1 MEAIGQKAVLSSTDE
16 VIISD
21 ELGVDSGEMGE
32 ERMFDVTLDEILAEH
47 PLDESLL
54 EGLLE
59 EDSLTASLASSILT
73 QNQANPEFVEDIF
86 GTAELSTIPAE
97 VLDDNLWTE
106 ETHTARLKVLNKSE
120 PFPQELIGILDPR
133 VVSDENTFQN
143 LPSQGVAET
152 GLQSILQES
161 DLENQESLLQTVFH
175 QAKPP
180 EEGAEFSEDD
190 LQSVMQK
197 NKNLLVQS
205 KEDTEYSVLQKILH
219 QVKLPEEGTEFSED
233 DLQTVLQT
241 NTGQQIPIKENNSVV
256 QGPEPVQENLEGLL
270 QKELQ
275 TVFHQGLQGNEKD
288 ATKPVAE
295 NLVKI
300 MPAEIPPAAEKISPE
315 QSLQAE
321 NLVKIMP
328 AEIPPTAEKI
338 SPEQSLQVLANIKT
352 EKSLQV
358 VANTKT
364 EKSLLAADNFKEAE
378 EFEGGVKSKTTAGLQ
393 MTDVENLSD
402 SAEKVPILTTEKL
415 KAVESLKVVDNIKT
429 SETLQTKTAEVLEVG
444 VKSKMTAGLQMTDVE
459 NLSDS
464 AEKVSLLPTE
474 KLKAV
479 ESLKVVDNIKT
490 SETLQTK
497 TAEVLEGGVKSKMT
511 AGLQMTDVENLSDS
525 AEKVSLLPTE
535 KLKAAESLKV
545 ADSIKTSETLSNE
558 KLKATES
565 LKVVDSIK
573 TSETLQSKTA
583 EVFEGG
589 VKEKTTAGLQTAEK
603 LKVTEEFEGG
613 VKEKATAGLQMNSA
627 EKSKDISENAFKQP
641 LNQFRSLTS
650 KETQLSSNVK
660 SPVDSVSAPG
670 INAVSELSGT
680 SILKGT
686 EVANPSNGNL
696 RSAELPFNMEQVVSR
711 VRILSG
717 NGVEEMT
724 LRLHPEE
731 LGQITLKIRQ
741 AGGNLTIDMRVDNM
755 LAKQIVESG
764 FDSLRS
770 RFLDQEFSYKDLALN
785 VDINERDSKYG
796 GDRKYAE
803 FDEEMFSPERGNKEE
818 ISALEETPI
827 VRHRTDSGLNLYV

>member
-73 QNQANPEFVEDIF
+73 QNQANPESVEDIF

-97 VLDDNLWTE
+97 ILDDNLWTE
-106 ETHTARLKVLNKSE
+106 ETHSARLNVLNKSE
-120 PFPQELIGILDPR
+120 SFPQELIEVLDPR
-133 VVSDENTFQN
+133 VVSDESTFQN

-161 DLENQESLLQTVFH
+161 DLENPESLLQTVFH

-180 EEGAEFSEDD
+180 EEGTEFSEDD

-197 NKNLLVQS
+197 NKNLPVQS

-275 TVFHQGLQGNEKD
+275 AVFHQELQGNEKD
-288 ATKPVAE
+288 ATKQVAE

-300 MPAEIPPAAEKISPE
+300 LPAEIPPAAERISPE
-315 QSLQAE
+315 QNLQAE

-328 AEIPPTAEKI
+328 AEILPAAEKI
-338 SPEQSLQVLANIKT
+338 SPEQ
-352 EKSLQV
+352 SLQV

-364 EKSLLAADNFKEAE
+364 EKSILAAGNFKEAE

-429 SETLQTKTAEVLEVG
+429 SETLQTKTAEVLE
-444 VKSKMTAGLQMTDVE
+444 
-459 NLSDS
+459 
-464 AEKVSLLPTE
+464 
-474 KLKAV
+474 
-479 ESLKVVDNIKT
+479 
-490 SETLQTK
+490 
-497 TAEVLEGGVKSKMT
+497 GGVKSKMT

-535 KLKAAESLKV
+535 KLKATESLKV
-545 ADSIKTSETLSNE
+545 ADNIKTSETIQ
-558 KLKATES
+558 T
-565 LKVVDSIK
+565 
-573 TSETLQSKTA
+573 KTA
-583 EVFEGG
+583 EV
-589 VKEKTTAGLQTAEK
+589 L
-603 LKVTEEFEGG
+603 EGG

-641 LNQFRSLTS
+641 LNRFRSLTS
-650 KETQLSSNVK
+650 KDTQLSSNVK
-660 SPVDSVSAPG
+660 SHVDSVSAPG

-686 EVANPSNGNL
+686 EVANSPNGNL

-770 RFLDQEFSYKDLALN
+770 KFLDQEFSYKDLALN

>member
-73 QNQANPEFVEDIF
+73 QNQANPESVEDIF

-120 PFPQELIGILDPR
+120 PFPQELIEVLDPR

-161 DLENQESLLQTVFH
+161 DLENPESLLQTVFH

-180 EEGAEFSEDD
+180 EEGTEFSEDD

-197 NKNLLVQS
+197 NKNLPVQS

-275 TVFHQGLQGNEKD
+275 ADFHQGLQGNEKD
-288 ATKPVAE
+288 ATKQVAE

-300 MPAEIPPAAEKISPE
+300 LPAEIPPAAERISPE
-315 QSLQAE
+315 QNLQAE

-328 AEIPPTAEKI
+328 AEILPAAEKI
-338 SPEQSLQVLANIKT
+338 SPEQSLQVVANTKT

-378 EFEGGVKSKTTAGLQ
+378 EFEGGVKSKT
-393 MTDVENLSD
+393 
-402 SAEKVPILTTEKL
+402 K
-415 KAVESLKVVDNIKT
+415 
-429 SETLQTKTAEVLEVG
+429 
-444 VKSKMTAGLQMTDVE
+444 AGLQMTDVE

-479 ESLKVVDNIKT
+479 ESLKVVDN
-490 SETLQTK
+490 
-497 TAEVLEGGVKSKMT
+497 
-511 AGLQMTDVENLSDS
+511 
-525 AEKVSLLPTE
+525 
-535 KLKAAESLKV
+535 
-545 ADSIKTSETLSNE
+545 
-558 KLKATES
+558 
-565 LKVVDSIK
+565 IK

-650 KETQLSSNVK
+650 KDTQLSSNVK

-686 EVANPSNGNL
+686 EVANSPNGNL
-696 RSAELPFNMEQVVSR
+696 RSADLPFNMEQVVSR

-770 RFLDQEFSYKDLALN
+770 KFLDQEFSYKDLALN

>member
-1 MEAIGQKAVLSSTDE
+1 MMEAIGQKAVLSSTDE

-73 QNQANPEFVEDIF
+73 QNQANPESVEDIF

-97 VLDDNLWTE
+97 ILDDNLWTE
-106 ETHTARLKVLNKSE
+106 ETHSARLNVLNKSE
-120 PFPQELIGILDPR
+120 SFPQELIEVLDPR

-161 DLENQESLLQTVFH
+161 DLENPESLLQTVFH

-180 EEGAEFSEDD
+180 EEGAEFSEND

-197 NKNLLVQS
+197 NRNLPVQS
-205 KEDTEYSVLQKILH
+205 EEDTEYSVLQKILH
-219 QVKLPEEGTEFSED
+219 QVKPPEEGAEFSED

-315 QSLQAE
+315 QSLQ
-321 NLVKIMP
+321 
-328 AEIPPTAEKI
+328 
-338 SPEQSLQVLANIKT
+338 
-352 EKSLQV
+352 V

-402 SAEKVPILTTEKL
+402 SAEKVSI
-415 KAVESLKVVDNIKT
+415 
-429 SETLQTKTAEVLEVG
+429 
-444 VKSKMTAGLQMTDVE
+444 
-459 NLSDS
+459 
-464 AEKVSLLPTE
+464 
-474 KLKAV
+474 
-479 ESLKVVDNIKT
+479 
-490 SETLQTK
+490 
-497 TAEVLEGGVKSKMT
+497 
-511 AGLQMTDVENLSDS
+511 
-525 AEKVSLLPTE
+525 LPTE

-545 ADSIKTSETLSNE
+545 ADSIKTSETL
-558 KLKATES
+558 
-565 LKVVDSIK
+565 
-573 TSETLQSKTA
+573 QSKTA
-583 EVFEGG
+583 EVLEGG

-603 LKVTEEFEGG
+603 FKVTEEFEGG

-650 KETQLSSNVK
+650 KDTQLSSNVK

-686 EVANPSNGNL
+686 EVANSPNGNL
-696 RSAELPFNMEQVVSR
+696 RSADLPFNMEQVVSR

-755 LAKQIVESG
+755 LAKQIVETG

>member
-86 GTAELSTIPAE
+86 GTTELSTIPAE

-106 ETHTARLKVLNKSE
+106 ETYTARSKVLNKSE
-120 PFPQELIGILDPR
+120 PFTQELIEVLDPR

-161 DLENQESLLQTVFH
+161 DLENPESLLQTVFH
-175 QAKPP
+175 QAKPT

-197 NKNLLVQS
+197 NKNLPVQS

-275 TVFHQGLQGNEKD
+275 TVFHQGLQGNGKD

-315 QSLQAE
+315 Q
-321 NLVKIMP
+321 
-328 AEIPPTAEKI
+328 
-338 SPEQSLQVLANIKT
+338 
-352 EKSLQV
+352 SLQV

-402 SAEKVPILTTEKL
+402 SAEKVSI
-415 KAVESLKVVDNIKT
+415 
-429 SETLQTKTAEVLEVG
+429 
-444 VKSKMTAGLQMTDVE
+444 
-459 NLSDS
+459 
-464 AEKVSLLPTE
+464 LPTE

-545 ADSIKTSETLSNE
+545 ADSIKTSETL
-558 KLKATES
+558 
-565 LKVVDSIK
+565 
-573 TSETLQSKTA
+573 QSKTA
-583 EVFEGG
+583 EVLEGG

-603 LKVTEEFEGG
+603 FKVTEEFEGG

-686 EVANPSNGNL
+686 EVANSPNENL
-696 RSAELPFNMEQVVSR
+696 RSVDLPFNMDQVVSR

-770 RFLDQEFSYKDLALN
+770 KFLDQEFSYKDLALN

>member
-59 EDSLTASLASSILT
+59 EDSLTAPLASSILT

-86 GTAELSTIPAE
+86 GTTELSTIPAE

-120 PFPQELIGILDPR
+120 PFPQELIEVLDPR

-161 DLENQESLLQTVFH
+161 DLENPESLLQTVFH

-190 LQSVMQK
+190 LESVMQK
-197 NKNLLVQS
+197 NRNLPVHS
-205 KEDTEYSVLQKILH
+205 EEDTEYSVLQKILH
-219 QVKLPEEGTEFSED
+219 QVKPPEEGAEFSED

-241 NTGQQIPIKENNSVV
+241 NTGQQIPIKGNNSVV
-256 QGPEPVQENLEGLL
+256 QVTEPVQENLEGLL

-275 TVFHQGLQGNEKD
+275 TVFHQELQGNEKD

-300 MPAEIPPAAEKISPE
+300 MPAEIPPAAEKISLE
-315 QSLQAE
+315 Q
-321 NLVKIMP
+321 
-328 AEIPPTAEKI
+328 
-338 SPEQSLQVLANIKT
+338 
-352 EKSLQV
+352 SLQV

-364 EKSLLAADNFKEAE
+364 EKILLAADNFKEAE
-378 EFEGGVKSKTTAGLQ
+378 EFEGGVKSKTTAG
-393 MTDVENLSD
+393 
-402 SAEKVPILTTEKL
+402 I
-415 KAVESLKVVDNIKT
+415 
-429 SETLQTKTAEVLEVG
+429 
-444 VKSKMTAGLQMTDVE
+444 QMTDVE

-479 ESLKVVDNIKT
+479 ESLKVVENIKT

-497 TAEVLEGGVKSKMT
+497 TAEVLEGGMKSKKT

-525 AEKVSLLPTE
+525 AEKVSILPPE
-535 KLKAAESLKV
+535 KLKAV
-545 ADSIKTSETLSNE
+545 
-558 KLKATES
+558 ES
-565 LKVVDSIK
+565 LKVVDNIK
-573 TSETLQSKTA
+573 KSETLQTKTA
-583 EVFEGG
+583 EV
-589 VKEKTTAGLQTAEK
+589 L
-603 LKVTEEFEGG
+603 EGG

-627 EKSKDISENAFKQP
+627 EKSKDIFENAFKQP

-686 EVANPSNGNL
+686 EGANSPNGNL
-696 RSAELPFNMEQVVSR
+696 RSADLPFNMEQVVSR

-755 LAKQIVESG
+755 LAKQIVETG

-770 RFLDQEFSYKDLALN
+770 RFLDQEFSYQDLALN

-818 ISALEETPI
+818 LSALEETPI

>member
-73 QNQANPEFVEDIF
+73 QNQDNPESVEDIF

-106 ETHTARLKVLNKSE
+106 ETYTARSKVLNKSE
-120 PFPQELIGILDPR
+120 PFTQELIEVLDPR

-161 DLENQESLLQTVFH
+161 DLENPESLLQTVFH

-197 NKNLLVQS
+197 NRNLPVQS
-205 KEDTEYSVLQKILH
+205 EEDTEYSVLQKILH
-219 QVKLPEEGTEFSED
+219 QVKPPEEGAEFSED

-288 ATKPVAE
+288 ATKQVAE

-315 QSLQAE
+315 Q
-321 NLVKIMP
+321 
-328 AEIPPTAEKI
+328 
-338 SPEQSLQVLANIKT
+338 
-352 EKSLQV
+352 SLQV

-402 SAEKVPILTTEKL
+402 SAEKVSI
-415 KAVESLKVVDNIKT
+415 
-429 SETLQTKTAEVLEVG
+429 
-444 VKSKMTAGLQMTDVE
+444 
-459 NLSDS
+459 
-464 AEKVSLLPTE
+464 LPTE

-545 ADSIKTSETLSNE
+545 ADSIKTSETL
-558 KLKATES
+558 
-565 LKVVDSIK
+565 
-573 TSETLQSKTA
+573 QSKTA

-603 LKVTEEFEGG
+603 FKVTEEFEGG

-696 RSAELPFNMEQVVSR
+696 RSADLPFNMEQVVSR

-770 RFLDQEFSYKDLALN
+770 KFLDQEFSYKDLALN

>member
-1 MEAIGQKAVLSSTDE
+1 VMMEAIGQKAVLSSTDE

-73 QNQANPEFVEDIF
+73 QNQANPESVEDIF

-97 VLDDNLWTE
+97 ILDDNLWTE
-106 ETHTARLKVLNKSE
+106 ETHSARLNVLNKSE
-120 PFPQELIGILDPR
+120 SFPQELIEVLDPR
-133 VVSDENTFQN
+133 VVSDESTFQN

-161 DLENQESLLQTVFH
+161 DLENPESLLQTVFH

-180 EEGAEFSEDD
+180 EEGTEFSEDD

-197 NKNLLVQS
+197 NKNLPVQS

-275 TVFHQGLQGNEKD
+275 AVFHQELQGNEKD
-288 ATKPVAE
+288 ATKQVAE

-300 MPAEIPPAAEKISPE
+300 LPAEIPPAAERISPE
-315 QSLQAE
+315 QNLQAE

-328 AEIPPTAEKI
+328 AEILPAAEKI
-338 SPEQSLQVLANIKT
+338 SPEQ
-352 EKSLQV
+352 SLQV

-364 EKSLLAADNFKEAE
+364 EKSILAAGNFKEAE

-429 SETLQTKTAEVLEVG
+429 SETLQTKTAEVLE
-444 VKSKMTAGLQMTDVE
+444 
-459 NLSDS
+459 
-464 AEKVSLLPTE
+464 
-474 KLKAV
+474 
-479 ESLKVVDNIKT
+479 
-490 SETLQTK
+490 
-497 TAEVLEGGVKSKMT
+497 GGVKSKMT

-535 KLKAAESLKV
+535 KLKAAESLKVADSIKTSETLPNEKLKATESLKVADSIKTSETLPNEKLKATESLKV

-650 KETQLSSNVK
+650 KDTHLSSNVK
-660 SPVDSVSAPG
+660 SPVDSVPAPG

-770 RFLDQEFSYKDLALN
+770 KFLDQEFSYKDLALN
-785 VDINERDSKYG
+785 VDINQRDSKYG

>member
-59 EDSLTASLASSILT
+59 EDSLTAPLASSILT

-106 ETHTARLKVLNKSE
+106 ETHIARLKVLNKSE
-120 PFPQELIGILDPR
+120 PFPQELIEVLDPR

-161 DLENQESLLQTVFH
+161 DLENPESLLQTVFH

-197 NKNLLVQS
+197 NRNLPVQS
-205 KEDTEYSVLQKILH
+205 EEDTEYSVLQKILH
-219 QVKLPEEGTEFSED
+219 QVKPPEEGAEFSED

-256 QGPEPVQENLEGLL
+256 QVTEPVQENLEGLL

-300 MPAEIPPAAEKISPE
+300 MPAEILPAAEKISPE
-315 QSLQAE
+315 QSLQ
-321 NLVKIMP
+321 
-328 AEIPPTAEKI
+328 
-338 SPEQSLQVLANIKT
+338 VL
-352 EKSLQV
+352 
-358 VANTKT
+358 ANTKT

-402 SAEKVPILTTEKL
+402 SAEKV
-415 KAVESLKVVDNIKT
+415 
-429 SETLQTKTAEVLEVG
+429 
-444 VKSKMTAGLQMTDVE
+444 
-459 NLSDS
+459 
-464 AEKVSLLPTE
+464 SLLPT
-474 KLKAV
+474 
-479 ESLKVVDNIKT
+479 
-490 SETLQTK
+490 
-497 TAEVLEGGVKSKMT
+497 
-511 AGLQMTDVENLSDS
+511 
-525 AEKVSLLPTE
+525 
-535 KLKAAESLKV
+535 
-545 ADSIKTSETLSNE
+545 E

-565 LKVVDSIK
+565 LKVVDNIK

-650 KETQLSSNVK
+650 KDTQLSSNVK

-696 RSAELPFNMEQVVSR
+696 RSADLPFNMEQVVSR

-770 RFLDQEFSYKDLALN
+770 KFLDQEFSYKDLALN
-785 VDINERDSKYG
+785 VDINQRDSKYG

>member
-21 ELGVDSGEMGE
+21 ELGVNSGEMGE

-59 EDSLTASLASSILT
+59 ENSLTASLASSILT
-73 QNQANPEFVEDIF
+73 QNKANPEFVEDIY
-86 GTAELSTIPAE
+86 GTAELSTIP
-97 VLDDNLWTE
+97 TE
-106 ETHTARLKVLNKSE
+106 ETHTIRSKVLNKSE
-120 PFPQELIGILDPR
+120 PFPQELIEVLDPR
-133 VVSDENTFQN
+133 VVSDENTFHN

-161 DLENQESLLQTVFH
+161 DLENPESLLQTVFH
-175 QAKPP
+175 HAKPP
-180 EEGAEFSEDD
+180 EEGAEFLEND

-197 NKNLLVQS
+197 NINLPVQS
-205 KEDTEYSVLQKILH
+205 EEDPEYTVLQKILH
-219 QVKLPEEGTEFSED
+219 QVKPPEEGAEYSED

-241 NTGQQIPIKENNSVV
+241 NTRQQIPIKENNSVV
-256 QGPEPVQENLEGLL
+256 LGPEPIKENLEGLL

-288 ATKPVAE
+288 STKPVAE
-295 NLVKI
+295 KLVKI
-300 MPAEIPPAAEKISPE
+300 MPVEIASAEEKIS
-315 QSLQAE
+315 L
-321 NLVKIMP
+321 
-328 AEIPPTAEKI
+328 
-338 SPEQSLQVLANIKT
+338 
-352 EKSLQV
+352 EKSPQV
-358 VANTKT
+358 VAN
-364 EKSLLAADNFKEAE
+364 NFKEVE
-378 EFEGGVKSKTTAGLQ
+378 EFEDGVKSKTTAGLQ
-393 MTDVENLSD
+393 MTDVDNL
-402 SAEKVPILTTEKL
+402 
-415 KAVESLKVVDNIKT
+415 N
-429 SETLQTKTAEVLEVG
+429 
-444 VKSKMTAGLQMTDVE
+444 
-459 NLSDS
+459 N
-464 AEKVSLLPTE
+464 
-474 KLKAV
+474 
-479 ESLKVVDNIKT
+479 
-490 SETLQTK
+490 
-497 TAEVLEGGVKSKMT
+497 
-511 AGLQMTDVENLSDS
+511 S

-545 ADSIKTSETLSNE
+545 VDNIKTSETLQSKTAELLEGGVKAIKTAGLQMTDVDNLSDSTEKVSLLPTE
-558 KLKATES
+558 KLKAAES

-583 EVFEGG
+583 DSLKVVDSIKTSETLQSKTAELLEGG
-589 VKEKTTAGLQTAEK
+589 VKEKTTAGLQNAEK
-603 LKVTEEFEGG
+603 FKVTEEFESG
-613 VKEKATAGLQMNSA
+613 VKEKTTAAGLQMNSA

-641 LNQFRSLTS
+641 LNQFRSLNS
-650 KETQLSSNVK
+650 KDTQFTSNVK
-660 SPVDSVSAPG
+660 SPVDSISAPG

-686 EVANPSNGNL
+686 EVANPPNSNL
-696 RSAELPFNMEQVVSR
+696 RSADLPFNMEQVVSR

-770 RFLDQEFSYKDLALN
+770 KFLDQEFSYQDLALN

-796 GDRKYAE
+796 GNRKDSE

-818 ISALEETPI
+818 LSALEETPI

>member
-21 ELGVDSGEMGE
+21 ELAVDSGEMGE
-32 ERMFDVTLDEILAEH
+32 ERMFDVTLDEVLAEH

-73 QNQANPEFVEDIF
+73 QNQANPESVEDFF
-86 GTAELSTIPAE
+86 GTAELSTITAE

-106 ETHTARLKVLNKSE
+106 ETHIARLKVLNKSE
-120 PFPQELIGILDPR
+120 PFPQELIGVLDPR

-152 GLQSILQES
+152 GLQYLPSQGVAETGLQSILQES
-161 DLENQESLLQTVFH
+161 DLDNPESLLQTVFH

-180 EEGAEFSEDD
+180 EEGAEFLEDD

-197 NKNLLVQS
+197 NKFLPVQS

-219 QVKLPEEGTEFSED
+219 QVKPPEEGAEFLED

-256 QGPEPVQENLEGLL
+256 QGPEPVQDNLEGLL

-288 ATKPVAE
+288 ATKQVAENLVKILPAEIPPAAERISPEQNLQAE

-300 MPAEIPPAAEKISPE
+300 MPAEILPAAEKISPE

-328 AEIPPTAEKI
+328 AEIPPTTEKI
-338 SPEQSLQVLANIKT
+338 SPEQSLQVL
-352 EKSLQV
+352 
-358 VANTKT
+358 ANTKT

-378 EFEGGVKSKTTAGLQ
+378 EFRGGVKSKTTAGLQ
-393 MTDVENLSD
+393 MTDVENLSG

-429 SETLQTKTAEVLEVG
+429 SETLQSKTAEVLEDG
-444 VKSKMTAGLQMTDVE
+444 VKSKSTAGLQMTDV
-459 NLSDS
+459 
-464 AEKVSLLPTE
+464 K
-474 KLKAV
+474 
-479 ESLKVVDNIKT
+479 
-490 SETLQTK
+490 
-497 TAEVLEGGVKSKMT
+497 
-511 AGLQMTDVENLSDS
+511 NLSDS

-545 ADSIKTSETLSNE
+545 A
-558 KLKATES
+558 
-565 LKVVDSIK
+565 DSIK

-603 LKVTEEFEGG
+603 LKVTEEFEGS

-650 KETQLSSNVK
+650 KDTHLSSNVK

-770 RFLDQEFSYKDLALN
+770 KFLDQEFSYKDLALN

-818 ISALEETPI
+818 IPALEETPI

>member
-106 ETHTARLKVLNKSE
+106 ETYTARSKVLNKSE
-120 PFPQELIGILDPR
+120 PFTQELIEVLDPR

-161 DLENQESLLQTVFH
+161 DLENPESLLQTVFH

-180 EEGAEFSEDD
+180 EEGTEFSEDD

-197 NKNLLVQS
+197 NKNLPVQS

-275 TVFHQGLQGNEKD
+275 AVFHQGLQGNEKD
-288 ATKPVAE
+288 ATKQVAE

-300 MPAEIPPAAEKISPE
+300 MTAEILPAAEKISPE
-315 QSLQAE
+315 QSLQ
-321 NLVKIMP
+321 
-328 AEIPPTAEKI
+328 
-338 SPEQSLQVLANIKT
+338 
-352 EKSLQV
+352 V

-364 EKSLLAADNFKEAE
+364 EKSILAAGNFKEAE
-378 EFEGGVKSKTTAGLQ
+378 EFEGGVKSKT
-393 MTDVENLSD
+393 
-402 SAEKVPILTTEKL
+402 
-415 KAVESLKVVDNIKT
+415 
-429 SETLQTKTAEVLEVG
+429 
-444 VKSKMTAGLQMTDVE
+444 
-459 NLSDS
+459 
-464 AEKVSLLPTE
+464 
-474 KLKAV
+474 
-479 ESLKVVDNIKT
+479 
-490 SETLQTK
+490 
-497 TAEVLEGGVKSKMT
+497 T

-545 ADSIKTSETLSNE
+545 ADSIKTSETL
-558 KLKATES
+558 
-565 LKVVDSIK
+565 
-573 TSETLQSKTA
+573 QSKTA

-603 LKVTEEFEGG
+603 FKVTEEFEGG

-650 KETQLSSNVK
+650 KDTHLSSNVK

-686 EVANPSNGNL
+686 EVANPSNVNM
-696 RSAELPFNMEQVVSR
+696 RSADLPFNMEQVVSR

-770 RFLDQEFSYKDLALN
+770 KFLDQEFSYKDLALN

-803 FDEEMFSPERGNKEE
+803 FDEEMFSPERGNKED

>member
-1 MEAIGQKAVLSSTDE
+1 MMEAIGQKAVLTSTDE

-21 ELGVDSGEMGE
+21 ELGANSGEMGE
-32 ERMFDVTLDEILAEH
+32 EKMFDVTLDEILAEHPLDEILAEH

-59 EDSLTASLASSILT
+59 ENSLTAPLASSILT
-73 QNQANPEFVEDIF
+73 QNKANPEFVEDSY

-106 ETHTARLKVLNKSE
+106 ETHTIRSKVLNKSE
-120 PFPQELIGILDPR
+120 PFPQELIEVLDPR
-133 VVSDENTFQN
+133 VVSDENTFHN

-152 GLQSILQES
+152 GLQSIMQES
-161 DLENQESLLQTVFH
+161 DLENPESLLQKVFH
-175 QAKPP
+175 HAKPP
-180 EEGAEFSEDD
+180 EEGAEFLEND

-197 NKNLLVQS
+197 NINPSVQS
-205 KEDTEYSVLQKILH
+205 EEDPEYTVLQKILH
-219 QVKLPEEGTEFSED
+219 QVKPPEEGAEYSED

-241 NTGQQIPIKENNSVV
+241 NTRQQIPIKENTSVV
-256 QGPEPVQENLEGLL
+256 LGPEPIKENLEGLL

-275 TVFHQGLQGNEKD
+275 TVFHQGLHGNEKD
-288 ATKPVAE
+288 STKPVVE
-295 NLVKI
+295 KLVKI
-300 MPAEIPPAAEKISPE
+300 MPSEIPPAEEKIS
-315 QSLQAE
+315 L
-321 NLVKIMP
+321 
-328 AEIPPTAEKI
+328 
-338 SPEQSLQVLANIKT
+338 

-358 VANTKT
+358 VAN
-364 EKSLLAADNFKEAE
+364 NFKEVE
-378 EFEGGVKSKTTAGLQ
+378 EFEGGVKSKTRAGLQ
-393 MTDVENLSD
+393 MTDVENLNNG
-402 SAEKVPILTTEKL
+402 T
-415 KAVESLKVVDNIKT
+415 
-429 SETLQTKTAEVLEVG
+429 
-444 VKSKMTAGLQMTDVE
+444 
-459 NLSDS
+459 
-464 AEKVSLLPTE
+464 
-474 KLKAV
+474 
-479 ESLKVVDNIKT
+479 
-490 SETLQTK
+490 
-497 TAEVLEGGVKSKMT
+497 
-511 AGLQMTDVENLSDS
+511 
-525 AEKVSLLPTE
+525 EKVSLLPTE
-535 KLKAAESLKV
+535 KLKAA
-545 ADSIKTSETLSNE
+545 
-558 KLKATES
+558 ES

-583 EVFEGG
+583 DSLKVVDSIKTSETLQSKTADSLKVVDSIKTSETLQSKTSELLEGG
-589 VKEKTTAGLQTAEK
+589 VKEKTSAGLQNAEK
-603 LKVTEEFEGG
+603 FKVTEEFESG
-613 VKEKATAGLQMNSA
+613 VKEKTTAAGLQMNSA
-627 EKSKDISENAFKQP
+627 DKSKDISENAFKQP
-641 LNQFRSLTS
+641 LNQFRSLNS
-650 KETQLSSNVK
+650 KDTQLSSNVK
-660 SPVDSVSAPG
+660 SPVDSISAPG

-686 EVANPSNGNL
+686 EAANPPNSNL
-696 RSAELPFNMEQVVSR
+696 RNAEFPFNMEQVVSR

-770 RFLDQEFSYKDLALN
+770 KFLDQEFSYQDLALN

-796 GDRKYAE
+796 GNRKDAE

>member
-1 MEAIGQKAVLSSTDE
+1 VMMEAIGQKAVLSSTDE

-120 PFPQELIGILDPR
+120 PFPRELIEVLDPR

-161 DLENQESLLQTVFH
+161 DLENPESLLQTVFH

-180 EEGAEFSEDD
+180 EEGAEFLEDN

-197 NKNLLVQS
+197 NKNLPVQS

-219 QVKLPEEGTEFSED
+219 QVKPPEEGAEFLED

-275 TVFHQGLQGNEKD
+275 TVFHQGLQGNGKD

-295 NLVKI
+295 NMVKI
-300 MPAEIPPAAEKISPE
+300 MPAEIPPAAEKISQE

-321 NLVKIMP
+321 NMVKITP
-328 AEIPPTAEKI
+328 AEIPPVVEKI
-338 SPEQSLQVLANIKT
+338 SPEQSLQV
-352 EKSLQV
+352 

-364 EKSLLAADNFKEAE
+364 ENSLLAADNFKEAE

-393 MTDVENLSD
+393 MTDVENLSN
-402 SAEKVPILTTEKL
+402 SAEKVSLLTTEKL
-415 KAVESLKVVDNIKT
+415 KAVESLKVVENIIK

-474 KLKAV
+474 KLKAA
-479 ESLKVVDNIKT
+479 ESLKVADSIKT
-490 SETLQTK
+490 SETLP
-497 TAEVLEGGVKSKMT
+497 
-511 AGLQMTDVENLSDS
+511 N
-525 AEKVSLLPTE
+525 E
-535 KLKAAESLKV
+535 KLKATESLKVADSIKTSETLPNEKLKATESLKV

-589 VKEKTTAGLQTAEK
+589 VKEKTTAGLQTAQK

-650 KETQLSSNVK
+650 KETQLSSIVK

-686 EVANPSNGNL
+686 DVPNSPNGNL

-770 RFLDQEFSYKDLALN
+770 KFFDQEFSYKDLALN

>member
-1 MEAIGQKAVLSSTDE
+1 MMEAIGQKAVLTSTDE

-21 ELGVDSGEMGE
+21 ELGVNSREMGE
-32 ERMFDVTLDEILAEH
+32 EKMFDVTLDEIIAEH

-59 EDSLTASLASSILT
+59 ENSLTAPLASSILT
-73 QNQANPEFVEDIF
+73 QNKANPEFVEDSY

-106 ETHTARLKVLNKSE
+106 ETHTIRSKVLNKSE
-120 PFPQELIGILDPR
+120 PFPQELIEVLDPR
-133 VVSDENTFQN
+133 VVSDENTFHN

-152 GLQSILQES
+152 GLQSIMQES
-161 DLENQESLLQTVFH
+161 DLDNPESLLQKVFH
-175 QAKPP
+175 HAKPP
-180 EEGAEFSEDD
+180 EEGGEFLEND

-197 NKNLLVQS
+197 NINPSVQS
-205 KEDTEYSVLQKILH
+205 EEDPEYTVLQKILH
-219 QVKLPEEGTEFSED
+219 QVKPPEEGAEYSED

-241 NTGQQIPIKENNSVV
+241 NTRQQIPIKENTSVV
-256 QGPEPVQENLEGLL
+256 LGPEPIKENLEGLL

-275 TVFHQGLQGNEKD
+275 TVFHQGLHGNEKD
-288 ATKPVAE
+288 STKPVVE
-295 NLVKI
+295 KLVKI
-300 MPAEIPPAAEKISPE
+300 MPSEIPPAEEKISP
-315 QSLQAE
+315 
-321 NLVKIMP
+321 
-328 AEIPPTAEKI
+328 
-338 SPEQSLQVLANIKT
+338 

-358 VANTKT
+358 VAN
-364 EKSLLAADNFKEAE
+364 NFKEVE
-378 EFEGGVKSKTTAGLQ
+378 EFEGGVKSKTRAGLQ
-393 MTDVENLSD
+393 MTDVDNLNNG
-402 SAEKVPILTTEKL
+402 T
-415 KAVESLKVVDNIKT
+415 
-429 SETLQTKTAEVLEVG
+429 
-444 VKSKMTAGLQMTDVE
+444 
-459 NLSDS
+459 
-464 AEKVSLLPTE
+464 EKVSLLPTE

-490 SETLQTK
+490 NENLQSNTS
-497 TAEVLEGGVKSKMT
+497 EVLEGGVKAIKT
-511 AGLQMTDVENLSDS
+511 AGLQMTDVDNLSDS
-525 AEKVSLLPTE
+525 TEKVSLLPTE
-535 KLKAAESLKV
+535 KLKAA
-545 ADSIKTSETLSNE
+545 
-558 KLKATES
+558 ES

-583 EVFEGG
+583 ELLEGG
-589 VKEKTTAGLQTAEK
+589 VKEKTTAGLQNAEK
-603 LKVTEEFEGG
+603 FKVTEEFESG
-613 VKEKATAGLQMNSA
+613 VKEKTTATGLQMNSA
-627 EKSKDISENAFKQP
+627 EKTKEISENAFKQP
-641 LNQFRSLTS
+641 LNQFRSLNS
-650 KETQLSSNVK
+650 KDTQFSSNVK
-660 SPVDSVSAPG
+660 SPVDSISATG

-686 EVANPSNGNL
+686 EVANPPNSNL
-696 RSAELPFNMEQVVSR
+696 RSADLPFNMEQVVSR

-770 RFLDQEFSYKDLALN
+770 KFLDQEFSYQDLALN

-803 FDEEMFSPERGNKEE
+803 FDEEMFSPERGDKEE

>member
-21 ELGVDSGEMGE
+21 ELGVNSGEMGE

-59 EDSLTASLASSILT
+59 ENSLTASLASSILT
-73 QNQANPEFVEDIF
+73 QNKANPEFVEDIY
-86 GTAELSTIPAE
+86 GTAELSTIP
-97 VLDDNLWTE
+97 TE
-106 ETHTARLKVLNKSE
+106 ETHTIRSKVLNKSE
-120 PFPQELIGILDPR
+120 PFPQELIEVLDPR
-133 VVSDENTFQN
+133 VVSDENTFHN

-161 DLENQESLLQTVFH
+161 DLENPESLLQTVFH
-175 QAKPP
+175 HAKPP
-180 EEGAEFSEDD
+180 EEGAEFLEND

-197 NKNLLVQS
+197 NINLPVQS
-205 KEDTEYSVLQKILH
+205 EEDPEYTVLQKILH
-219 QVKLPEEGTEFSED
+219 QVKPPEEGAEYSED

-241 NTGQQIPIKENNSVV
+241 NTRQQIPIKENNSVV
-256 QGPEPVQENLEGLL
+256 LGPEPIKENLEGLL

-275 TVFHQGLQGNEKD
+275 TVFHQELQGNEKD
-288 ATKPVAE
+288 STKPVAE

-300 MPAEIPPAAEKISPE
+300 MPVEIPSAEEKISPE
-315 QSLQAE
+315 
-321 NLVKIMP
+321 K
-328 AEIPPTAEKI
+328 
-338 SPEQSLQVLANIKT
+338 SP
-352 EKSLQV
+352 QV
-358 VANTKT
+358 VAN
-364 EKSLLAADNFKEAE
+364 NFKEVE
-378 EFEGGVKSKTTAGLQ
+378 EFEDGVKSKTTAGLQ
-393 MTDVENLSD
+393 MTDVDNL
-402 SAEKVPILTTEKL
+402 
-415 KAVESLKVVDNIKT
+415 N
-429 SETLQTKTAEVLEVG
+429 
-444 VKSKMTAGLQMTDVE
+444 
-459 NLSDS
+459 N
-464 AEKVSLLPTE
+464 
-474 KLKAV
+474 
-479 ESLKVVDNIKT
+479 
-490 SETLQTK
+490 
-497 TAEVLEGGVKSKMT
+497 
-511 AGLQMTDVENLSDS
+511 S

-545 ADSIKTSETLSNE
+545 
-558 KLKATES
+558 
-565 LKVVDSIK
+565 VDNIK

-583 EVFEGG
+583 ELLEGG
-589 VKEKTTAGLQTAEK
+589 VKEKTTAGLQNAEK
-603 LKVTEEFEGG
+603 FKVTEEFESG
-613 VKEKATAGLQMNSA
+613 VKEKTTAAGLQMNSA

-641 LNQFRSLTS
+641 LNQFRSLNS
-650 KETQLSSNVK
+650 KDTQFSSNVK
-660 SPVDSVSAPG
+660 SPVDSISAPG

-686 EVANPSNGNL
+686 EVANPPNSNL
-696 RSAELPFNMEQVVSR
+696 RSADLPFNMEQVVSR

-770 RFLDQEFSYKDLALN
+770 KFLDQEFSYQDLALN

-796 GDRKYAE
+796 GNRKDSE

-818 ISALEETPI
+818 LSALEETPI

>member
-86 GTAELSTIPAE
+86 GTTELSTIPAE

-106 ETHTARLKVLNKSE
+106 ETYTARSKVLNKSE
-120 PFPQELIGILDPR
+120 PFTQELIEVLDPR

-161 DLENQESLLQTVFH
+161 DLENPESLLQTVFH

-180 EEGAEFSEDD
+180 EEGTEFSEDD

-197 NKNLLVQS
+197 NKNLPVQS

-275 TVFHQGLQGNEKD
+275 AVFHQELQGNEKD
-288 ATKPVAE
+288 ATKQVAE

-300 MPAEIPPAAEKISPE
+300 LPAEIPPAAERISPE
-315 QSLQAE
+315 QNLQAE

-328 AEIPPTAEKI
+328 AEILPAAEKI
-338 SPEQSLQVLANIKT
+338 SPEQ
-352 EKSLQV
+352 SLQV

-364 EKSLLAADNFKEAE
+364 EKSILAAGNFKEAE

-415 KAVESLKVVDNIKT
+415 KAVESLKVVENIKT
-429 SETLQTKTAEVLEVG
+429 SETLQTKTAG
-444 VKSKMTAGLQMTDVE
+444 
-459 NLSDS
+459 
-464 AEKVSLLPTE
+464 
-474 KLKAV
+474 
-479 ESLKVVDNIKT
+479 
-490 SETLQTK
+490 
-497 TAEVLEGGVKSKMT
+497 VLEGGVKSKMT

-545 ADSIKTSETLSNE
+545 ADSIKTSETLPTE

-565 LKVVDSIK
+565 LKVADSIK

-583 EVFEGG
+583 EVLEGG

-603 LKVTEEFEGG
+603 FKVTEEFEGG

-650 KETQLSSNVK
+650 KDTHLSSNVK

-686 EVANPSNGNL
+686 EVANSPNENL
-696 RSAELPFNMEQVVSR
+696 RSVDLPFNMDQVVSR

-731 LGQITLKIRQ
+731 LGQISLKIRQ
-741 AGGNLTIDMRVDNM
+741 SGGNLSIDMRVDNM

-770 RFLDQEFSYKDLALN
+770 KFLDQEFSYKDLALN

>member
-106 ETHTARLKVLNKSE
+106 ETHTARSKVLNKSE
-120 PFPQELIGILDPR
+120 PFTQELIEVLDPR

-161 DLENQESLLQTVFH
+161 DLENPESLLQTVFH

-197 NKNLLVQS
+197 NRNLPVQS
-205 KEDTEYSVLQKILH
+205 EEDTEYSVLQKIFH
-219 QVKLPEEGTEFSED
+219 QVKPPEEGAEFSED

-256 QGPEPVQENLEGLL
+256 QGPEPVQQNLEGLL

-275 TVFHQGLQGNEKD
+275 TVFHQGLQGNGKD

-315 QSLQAE
+315 Q
-321 NLVKIMP
+321 
-328 AEIPPTAEKI
+328 
-338 SPEQSLQVLANIKT
+338 
-352 EKSLQV
+352 SLQV

-402 SAEKVPILTTEKL
+402 SAEKVSI
-415 KAVESLKVVDNIKT
+415 
-429 SETLQTKTAEVLEVG
+429 
-444 VKSKMTAGLQMTDVE
+444 
-459 NLSDS
+459 
-464 AEKVSLLPTE
+464 LPTE

-525 AEKVSLLPTE
+525 AEKVSLLPPE

-545 ADSIKTSETLSNE
+545 TDSIKTSENF
-558 KLKATES
+558 
-565 LKVVDSIK
+565 
-573 TSETLQSKTA
+573 QSKTA
-583 EVFEGG
+583 EVLEGG

-603 LKVTEEFEGG
+603 FKVTEEFEGG

-770 RFLDQEFSYKDLALN
+770 KFLDQEFSYKDLALN

>member
-106 ETHTARLKVLNKSE
+106 ETYTARSKVLNKSE
-120 PFPQELIGILDPR
+120 PFPQELIEVLDPR

-161 DLENQESLLQTVFH
+161 DLENPESLLQTVFH

-197 NKNLLVQS
+197 NRNLPVQS
-205 KEDTEYSVLQKILH
+205 EEDTEYSVLQKILH
-219 QVKLPEEGTEFSED
+219 QVKPPEEGAEFSED

-315 QSLQAE
+315 QSLQ
-321 NLVKIMP
+321 
-328 AEIPPTAEKI
+328 
-338 SPEQSLQVLANIKT
+338 
-352 EKSLQV
+352 V

-402 SAEKVPILTTEKL
+402 SAEKV
-415 KAVESLKVVDNIKT
+415 
-429 SETLQTKTAEVLEVG
+429 
-444 VKSKMTAGLQMTDVE
+444 
-459 NLSDS
+459 
-464 AEKVSLLPTE
+464 SLLP
-474 KLKAV
+474 
-479 ESLKVVDNIKT
+479 
-490 SETLQTK
+490 
-497 TAEVLEGGVKSKMT
+497 
-511 AGLQMTDVENLSDS
+511 
-525 AEKVSLLPTE
+525 P
-535 KLKAAESLKV
+535 
-545 ADSIKTSETLSNE
+545 E

-565 LKVVDSIK
+565 LKVADSIK

-583 EVFEGG
+583 EVLEGG
-589 VKEKTTAGLQTAEK
+589 VKEKTRSGIQTAEK
-603 LKVTEEFEGG
+603 FKVTEEFEGG

-686 EVANPSNGNL
+686 EVANSPNGNL
-696 RSAELPFNMEQVVSR
+696 RSADLPFNMEQVVSR

-770 RFLDQEFSYKDLALN
+770 KFLDQEFSYKDLALN

>member
-59 EDSLTASLASSILT
+59 EDSLTAPLASSILT

-106 ETHTARLKVLNKSE
+106 ETHTARSKVLNKSE
-120 PFPQELIGILDPR
+120 PFTQELIEVLDPR

-161 DLENQESLLQTVFH
+161 DLENPESLLQTVFH

-197 NKNLLVQS
+197 NRNLPVQS
-205 KEDTEYSVLQKILH
+205 EEDTEYSALQKILH
-219 QVKLPEEGTEFSED
+219 QVKPPEEGAEFLED

-315 QSLQAE
+315 QSLQ
-321 NLVKIMP
+321 
-328 AEIPPTAEKI
+328 
-338 SPEQSLQVLANIKT
+338 
-352 EKSLQV
+352 V

-402 SAEKVPILTTEKL
+402 SAEKVSI
-415 KAVESLKVVDNIKT
+415 
-429 SETLQTKTAEVLEVG
+429 
-444 VKSKMTAGLQMTDVE
+444 
-459 NLSDS
+459 
-464 AEKVSLLPTE
+464 LPTE

-497 TAEVLEGGVKSKMT
+497 TAEVLEGGVK
-511 AGLQMTDVENLSDS
+511 
-525 AEKVSLLPTE
+525 
-535 KLKAAESLKV
+535 
-545 ADSIKTSETLSNE
+545 
-558 KLKATES
+558 
-565 LKVVDSIK
+565 
-573 TSETLQSKTA
+573 
-583 EVFEGG
+583 
-589 VKEKTTAGLQTAEK
+589 EKTTAGLQTAEK
-603 LKVTEEFEGG
+603 FKVTEEFEGG

-650 KETQLSSNVK
+650 KDTQLSSNVK

-696 RSAELPFNMEQVVSR
+696 RSADLPFNMEQVVSR

-770 RFLDQEFSYKDLALN
+770 KFLDQEFSYKDLALN

>member
-32 ERMFDVTLDEILAEH
+32 ERMFDVTLDEILAEQ

-59 EDSLTASLASSILT
+59 EDSLTAPLASSILT

-106 ETHTARLKVLNKSE
+106 ETHTARSKVLNKSE
-120 PFPQELIGILDPR
+120 PFTQELIEVLDPR

-161 DLENQESLLQTVFH
+161 DLENPESLLQTVFH

-190 LQSVMQK
+190 LESVMQK
-197 NKNLLVQS
+197 NRNLPVQS
-205 KEDTEYSVLQKILH
+205 EEDTEYSVLQKILH
-219 QVKLPEEGTEFSED
+219 QVKPPEEGAEFSED

-241 NTGQQIPIKENNSVV
+241 NTGQQIPIKENNSVVQGPEPVQENLEGLLQVV

-328 AEIPPTAEKI
+328 AEIPPAAEKI
-338 SPEQSLQVLANIKT
+338 SPEQSLQV
-352 EKSLQV
+352 

-364 EKSLLAADNFKEAE
+364 EKILLAADNFKEAE
-378 EFEGGVKSKTTAGLQ
+378 EFEGGVKSKT
-393 MTDVENLSD
+393 
-402 SAEKVPILTTEKL
+402 
-415 KAVESLKVVDNIKT
+415 
-429 SETLQTKTAEVLEVG
+429 
-444 VKSKMTAGLQMTDVE
+444 TAGLQMTDVE

-490 SETLQTK
+490 SETLQSK
-497 TAEVLEGGVKSKMT
+497 TAEVLEGGVKSK
-511 AGLQMTDVENLSDS
+511 
-525 AEKVSLLPTE
+525 
-535 KLKAAESLKV
+535 
-545 ADSIKTSETLSNE
+545 
-558 KLKATES
+558 
-565 LKVVDSIK
+565 
-573 TSETLQSKTA
+573 
-583 EVFEGG
+583 
-589 VKEKTTAGLQTAEK
+589 
-603 LKVTEEFEGG
+603 
-613 VKEKATAGLQMNSA
+613 
-627 EKSKDISENAFKQP
+627 
-641 LNQFRSLTS
+641 
-650 KETQLSSNVK
+650 
-660 SPVDSVSAPG
+660 
-670 INAVSELSGT
+670 
-680 SILKGT
+680 
-686 EVANPSNGNL
+686 
-696 RSAELPFNMEQVVSR
+696 
-711 VRILSG
+711 
-717 NGVEEMT
+717 
-724 LRLHPEE
+724 
-731 LGQITLKIRQ
+731 
-741 AGGNLTIDMRVDNM
+741 
-755 LAKQIVESG
+755 
-764 FDSLRS
+764 
-770 RFLDQEFSYKDLALN
+770 
-785 VDINERDSKYG
+785 
-796 GDRKYAE
+796 
-803 FDEEMFSPERGNKEE
+803 
-818 ISALEETPI
+818 
-827 VRHRTDSGLNLYV
+827 

>member
-73 QNQANPEFVEDIF
+73 QNQANPESVEDIF

-97 VLDDNLWTE
+97 ILDDNLWTE
-106 ETHTARLKVLNKSE
+106 ETHTARLNVLNKSE
-120 PFPQELIGILDPR
+120 PFPQELIEVLDPR
-133 VVSDENTFQN
+133 VVSDENTLQN

-161 DLENQESLLQTVFH
+161 DLENPESLLQTVFH

-180 EEGAEFSEDD
+180 EEGTEFSEDD

-197 NKNLLVQS
+197 NKNLPVQS

-288 ATKPVAE
+288 ATKQVAE

-300 MPAEIPPAAEKISPE
+300 LPAEIPPAAERISPE
-315 QSLQAE
+315 QNLQAE

-328 AEIPPTAEKI
+328 AEILPAAEKI
-338 SPEQSLQVLANIKT
+338 SPEQ
-352 EKSLQV
+352 SLQV

-364 EKSLLAADNFKEAE
+364 EKSILAAGNFKEAE

-402 SAEKVPILTTEKL
+402 SAEKVSI
-415 KAVESLKVVDNIKT
+415 
-429 SETLQTKTAEVLEVG
+429 
-444 VKSKMTAGLQMTDVE
+444 
-459 NLSDS
+459 
-464 AEKVSLLPTE
+464 LPTE

-490 SETLQTK
+490 SETLQSK

-535 KLKAAESLKV
+535 KLKAVESLKV
-545 ADSIKTSETLSNE
+545 A
-558 KLKATES
+558 
-565 LKVVDSIK
+565 DSIK

-589 VKEKTTAGLQTAEK
+589 VKEKT
-603 LKVTEEFEGG
+603 
-613 VKEKATAGLQMNSA
+613 TAGLQMNSA

-686 EVANPSNGNL
+686 EVANSPNGNL
-696 RSAELPFNMEQVVSR
+696 RSADLPFNMEQVVSR

-770 RFLDQEFSYKDLALN
+770 KFLDQEFSYKDLALN

>member
-106 ETHTARLKVLNKSE
+106 ETHTARSKVLNKSE
-120 PFPQELIGILDPR
+120 PFPQELIEVLDPR

-161 DLENQESLLQTVFH
+161 DLENPESLLQTVFH

-197 NKNLLVQS
+197 NRNLPVQS
-205 KEDTEYSVLQKILH
+205 EEDTEYSVLQKILH
-219 QVKLPEEGTEFSED
+219 QVKPPEEGAEFSED

-275 TVFHQGLQGNEKD
+275 TVFHQGLKGNEKD

-315 QSLQAE
+315 Q
-321 NLVKIMP
+321 
-328 AEIPPTAEKI
+328 
-338 SPEQSLQVLANIKT
+338 
-352 EKSLQV
+352 SLQV

-402 SAEKVPILTTEKL
+402 SAEKVSI
-415 KAVESLKVVDNIKT
+415 
-429 SETLQTKTAEVLEVG
+429 
-444 VKSKMTAGLQMTDVE
+444 
-459 NLSDS
+459 
-464 AEKVSLLPTE
+464 LPTE

-490 SETLQTK
+490 IETLQTKTAETLQTK

-525 AEKVSLLPTE
+525 AEKVLLLPTE

-545 ADSIKTSETLSNE
+545 ADSIKTSETL
-558 KLKATES
+558 
-565 LKVVDSIK
+565 
-573 TSETLQSKTA
+573 QSKTA
-583 EVFEGG
+583 EVLEGG

-603 LKVTEEFEGG
+603 FKVTEEFEGG

-686 EVANPSNGNL
+686 EVANSPNGNL
-696 RSAELPFNMEQVVSR
+696 RSADLPFNMEQVVSR

-770 RFLDQEFSYKDLALN
+770 KFLDQEFSYKDLALN

-818 ISALEETPI
+818 LSALEETPI

>member
-106 ETHTARLKVLNKSE
+106 ETHTARSKVLNKSE
-120 PFPQELIGILDPR
+120 PFPQELIEVLDPR

-161 DLENQESLLQTVFH
+161 DLENPESLLQTVFH

-197 NKNLLVQS
+197 NRNLPVQS
-205 KEDTEYSVLQKILH
+205 EEDTEYSVLQKIFH
-219 QVKLPEEGTEFSED
+219 QVKPPEEGAEFLED

-275 TVFHQGLQGNEKD
+275 TVFHQGLKGNEKD

-328 AEIPPTAEKI
+328 AEIPPAAEKI
-338 SPEQSLQVLANIKT
+338 SPEQ
-352 EKSLQV
+352 SLQV

-402 SAEKVPILTTEKL
+402 SAEKVSI
-415 KAVESLKVVDNIKT
+415 
-429 SETLQTKTAEVLEVG
+429 
-444 VKSKMTAGLQMTDVE
+444 
-459 NLSDS
+459 
-464 AEKVSLLPTE
+464 LPTE

-545 ADSIKTSETLSNE
+545 ADSIKTSETL
-558 KLKATES
+558 
-565 LKVVDSIK
+565 
-573 TSETLQSKTA
+573 QSKTA
-583 EVFEGG
+583 EVLEGGVKEKTTAGIQTAEKFKVTEEFEGG

-603 LKVTEEFEGG
+603 FKVTEEFEGG

-686 EVANPSNGNL
+686 EVANSPNGNL
-696 RSAELPFNMEQVVSR
+696 RSADLPFNMEQVVSR

-770 RFLDQEFSYKDLALN
+770 KFLDQEFSYKDLALN

>member
-32 ERMFDVTLDEILAEH
+32 ERMFDVTLDEILAEQ

-59 EDSLTASLASSILT
+59 EDSLTAPLASNILT

-106 ETHTARLKVLNKSE
+106 ETYTARSKVLNKSE
-120 PFPQELIGILDPR
+120 PFTQELIEVLDPR
-133 VVSDENTFQN
+133 VVSDENTFKN

-161 DLENQESLLQTVFH
+161 DLENPESLLQTVFH

-190 LQSVMQK
+190 LQTVMQK
-197 NKNLLVQS
+197 NKNLPVHLE
-205 KEDTEYSVLQKILH
+205 EDTEYSVLQKILH
-219 QVKLPEEGTEFSED
+219 QVKPPEEGAEFSED

-256 QGPEPVQENLEGLL
+256 QGSEPVQENLEGLL
-270 QKELQ
+270 QKEIQ

-300 MPAEIPPAAEKISPE
+300 MPAEIPPASEKISPE
-315 QSLQAE
+315 Q
-321 NLVKIMP
+321 
-328 AEIPPTAEKI
+328 
-338 SPEQSLQVLANIKT
+338 
-352 EKSLQV
+352 SLQV

-364 EKSLLAADNFKEAE
+364 EKSLLTADNFKEAE

-393 MTDVENLSD
+393 MTDVS
-402 SAEKVPILTTEKL
+402 
-415 KAVESLKVVDNIKT
+415 KT
-429 SETLQTKTAEVLEVG
+429 
-444 VKSKMTAGLQMTDVE
+444 TAGIQMTDVSKTTAGIQMTDVE

-497 TAEVLEGGVKSKMT
+497 TAEVLEGGVKSKTT
-511 AGLQMTDVENLSDS
+511 AGIQMTDVENLSDSAEKVSLLPTEKLKAVESLKVVDNIKTSETLQTKTAEVLEGGVKSKTTAGIQMTDVENLSDS

-535 KLKAAESLKV
+535 KLKAAGSLKV
-545 ADSIKTSETLSNE
+545 A
-558 KLKATES
+558 
-565 LKVVDSIK
+565 DSIK

-583 EVFEGG
+583 EVLEGG

-603 LKVTEEFEGG
+603 FKVTEEFEGG
-613 VKEKATAGLQMNSA
+613 VKERATAGLQMNSA

-650 KETQLSSNVK
+650 KDTQLYSNVK

-696 RSAELPFNMEQVVSR
+696 RSADLPFNMEQVVSR

-770 RFLDQEFSYKDLALN
+770 KFLDQEFSYKDLALN

-796 GDRKYAE
+796 GNRKYDE

>member
-73 QNQANPEFVEDIF
+73 QNQANPESVEDIF

-106 ETHTARLKVLNKSE
+106 ETHTARSKVLNKSE
-120 PFPQELIGILDPR
+120 PFTQELIEVLDPR

-161 DLENQESLLQTVFH
+161 DLENPESLLQTVFH

-197 NKNLLVQS
+197 NKNLPVQS
-205 KEDTEYSVLQKILH
+205 REDTEYSVLQKILH

-270 QKELQ
+270 QVVQGPEPVQENLEGLLQKELQ
-275 TVFHQGLQGNEKD
+275 TVFHQGLQGNGKD

-315 QSLQAE
+315 QSLQVVA
-321 NLVKIMP
+321 NTK
-328 AEIPPTAEKI
+328 TEK
-338 SPEQSLQVLANIKT
+338 SLQVVANTKT

-402 SAEKVPILTTEKL
+402 SAEKVSLLPPEKL
-415 KAVESLKVVDNIKT
+415 KAVESLKV
-429 SETLQTKTAEVLEVG
+429 A
-444 VKSKMTAGLQMTDVE
+444 
-459 NLSDS
+459 
-464 AEKVSLLPTE
+464 
-474 KLKAV
+474 
-479 ESLKVVDNIKT
+479 
-490 SETLQTK
+490 
-497 TAEVLEGGVKSKMT
+497 
-511 AGLQMTDVENLSDS
+511 
-525 AEKVSLLPTE
+525 
-535 KLKAAESLKV
+535 
-545 ADSIKTSETLSNE
+545 
-558 KLKATES
+558 
-565 LKVVDSIK
+565 DSIK

-696 RSAELPFNMEQVVSR
+696 RSADLPFNMEQVVSR

-770 RFLDQEFSYKDLALN
+770 KFLDQEFSYRDLALN

-803 FDEEMFSPERGNKEE
+803 LDEEMFSPERGNKEE

>member
-59 EDSLTASLASSILT
+59 EDSLTAPLASSILT

-106 ETHTARLKVLNKSE
+106 ETHTARSKVLNKSE
-120 PFPQELIGILDPR
+120 PFPQELIEVLDPR

-161 DLENQESLLQTVFH
+161 DLENPESLLQTVFH

-197 NKNLLVQS
+197 NRNLPVQS
-205 KEDTEYSVLQKILH
+205 EEDTEYSVLQKIFH
-219 QVKLPEEGTEFSED
+219 QVKPPEEGAEFLED

-256 QGPEPVQENLEGLL
+256 QGPEPVQQNLEGLL

-275 TVFHQGLQGNEKD
+275 TVFHQGLQGNGKD

-315 QSLQAE
+315 QSLQ
-321 NLVKIMP
+321 
-328 AEIPPTAEKI
+328 
-338 SPEQSLQVLANIKT
+338 
-352 EKSLQV
+352 V

-364 EKSLLAADNFKEAE
+364 EKILLAADNFKEAE

-402 SAEKVPILTTEKL
+402 SAEKVSIL
-415 KAVESLKVVDNIKT
+415 
-429 SETLQTKTAEVLEVG
+429 
-444 VKSKMTAGLQMTDVE
+444 
-459 NLSDS
+459 
-464 AEKVSLLPTE
+464 PPE

-545 ADSIKTSETLSNE
+545 ADSIKTSETL
-558 KLKATES
+558 
-565 LKVVDSIK
+565 
-573 TSETLQSKTA
+573 QSKTA
-583 EVFEGG
+583 EVLEGG

-603 LKVTEEFEGG
+603 FKVTEEFEGG

-686 EVANPSNGNL
+686 EVANSPNGNL
-696 RSAELPFNMEQVVSR
+696 RSADLPFNMEQVVSR

-818 ISALEETPI
+818 LSALEETPI

>member
-73 QNQANPEFVEDIF
+73 QNQANPESVEDIF

-106 ETHTARLKVLNKSE
+106 ETHTARSKVLNKSE
-120 PFPQELIGILDPR
+120 PFTQELIEVLDPR

-161 DLENQESLLQTVFH
+161 DLENPESLLQTVFH

-180 EEGAEFSEDD
+180 EEGAEF
-190 LQSVMQK
+190 L
-197 NKNLLVQS
+197 
-205 KEDTEYSVLQKILH
+205 
-219 QVKLPEEGTEFSED
+219 ED

-328 AEIPPTAEKI
+328 AEILPAAEKI
-338 SPEQSLQVLANIKT
+338 SPEQSLQVL
-352 EKSLQV
+352 
-358 VANTKT
+358 ANTKT

-402 SAEKVPILTTEKL
+402 SAEKVSI
-415 KAVESLKVVDNIKT
+415 
-429 SETLQTKTAEVLEVG
+429 
-444 VKSKMTAGLQMTDVE
+444 
-459 NLSDS
+459 
-464 AEKVSLLPTE
+464 LPTE

-497 TAEVLEGGVKSKMT
+497 TAEVLEGGVK
-511 AGLQMTDVENLSDS
+511 
-525 AEKVSLLPTE
+525 
-535 KLKAAESLKV
+535 
-545 ADSIKTSETLSNE
+545 
-558 KLKATES
+558 
-565 LKVVDSIK
+565 
-573 TSETLQSKTA
+573 
-583 EVFEGG
+583 
-589 VKEKTTAGLQTAEK
+589 EKTTAGLQTAEK
-603 LKVTEEFEGG
+603 FKVTEEFEGG

-686 EVANPSNGNL
+686 EVANSPNENL
-696 RSAELPFNMEQVVSR
+696 RSVDLPFNMDQVVSR

-770 RFLDQEFSYKDLALN
+770 KFLDQEFSYKDLALN

>member
-1 MEAIGQKAVLSSTDE
+1 MMEAIGQKAVLSSTDE

-106 ETHTARLKVLNKSE
+106 ETHIARLKVLNKSE
-120 PFPQELIGILDPR
+120 PFPQELIGVLDPR

-161 DLENQESLLQTVFH
+161 DLENPESLLQTVFH

-190 LQSVMQK
+190 LESVMQK
-197 NKNLLVQS
+197 NRNLPVQS
-205 KEDTEYSVLQKILH
+205 EEDTEYSVLQKILH
-219 QVKLPEEGTEFSED
+219 QVKPPEEGAEFSED

-275 TVFHQGLQGNEKD
+275 TVFHQGLQGNGKD

-315 QSLQAE
+315 QSLQ
-321 NLVKIMP
+321 
-328 AEIPPTAEKI
+328 
-338 SPEQSLQVLANIKT
+338 
-352 EKSLQV
+352 V

-378 EFEGGVKSKTTAGLQ
+378 EFEGGAKSKTTAGLQ
-393 MTDVENLSD
+393 ITDVENLSD
-402 SAEKVPILTTEKL
+402 SAEK
-415 KAVESLKVVDNIKT
+415 ESI
-429 SETLQTKTAEVLEVG
+429 
-444 VKSKMTAGLQMTDVE
+444 
-459 NLSDS
+459 
-464 AEKVSLLPTE
+464 LPTE

-479 ESLKVVDNIKT
+479 ESLKVV
-490 SETLQTK
+490 
-497 TAEVLEGGVKSKMT
+497 
-511 AGLQMTDVENLSDS
+511 EN
-525 AEKVSLLPTE
+525 
-535 KLKAAESLKV
+535 
-545 ADSIKTSETLSNE
+545 
-558 KLKATES
+558 
-565 LKVVDSIK
+565 IK

-583 EVFEGG
+583 EVLEGG

-603 LKVTEEFEGG
+603 FKVTEEFEGG
-613 VKEKATAGLQMNSA
+613 VKEKTTAGLQMNSA

-650 KETQLSSNVK
+650 KDTQLSSNVK
-660 SPVDSVSAPG
+660 SSVDSVSAPG

-686 EVANPSNGNL
+686 EVANSPNGNL
-696 RSAELPFNMEQVVSR
+696 RSADLPFNMEQVVSR

-770 RFLDQEFSYKDLALN
+770 KFLDQEFSYKDLALN
-785 VDINERDSKYG
+785 VDINQRDSKYG

>member
-59 EDSLTASLASSILT
+59 EDSLTAPLASSILT

-106 ETHTARLKVLNKSE
+106 ETHTARSKVLNKSE
-120 PFPQELIGILDPR
+120 PFTQELIEVLDPR

-161 DLENQESLLQTVFH
+161 DLENPESLLQTVFH

-197 NKNLLVQS
+197 NRNLPVQS
-205 KEDTEYSVLQKILH
+205 EEDTEYSVLQKILH
-219 QVKLPEEGTEFSED
+219 QVKPPEEGAEFLED

-315 QSLQAE
+315 QSLQ
-321 NLVKIMP
+321 
-328 AEIPPTAEKI
+328 
-338 SPEQSLQVLANIKT
+338 
-352 EKSLQV
+352 V

-402 SAEKVPILTTEKL
+402 SAEKVSI
-415 KAVESLKVVDNIKT
+415 
-429 SETLQTKTAEVLEVG
+429 
-444 VKSKMTAGLQMTDVE
+444 
-459 NLSDS
+459 
-464 AEKVSLLPTE
+464 LPTE

-497 TAEVLEGGVKSKMT
+497 TAEVLEGGVK
-511 AGLQMTDVENLSDS
+511 
-525 AEKVSLLPTE
+525 
-535 KLKAAESLKV
+535 
-545 ADSIKTSETLSNE
+545 
-558 KLKATES
+558 
-565 LKVVDSIK
+565 
-573 TSETLQSKTA
+573 
-583 EVFEGG
+583 
-589 VKEKTTAGLQTAEK
+589 EKTTAGLQTAEK
-603 LKVTEEFEGG
+603 FKVTEEFEGG

-686 EVANPSNGNL
+686 EVANSPNGNL
-696 RSAELPFNMEQVVSR
+696 RSADLPFNMEQVVSR

-770 RFLDQEFSYKDLALN
+770 KFLDQEFSYKDLALN

>member
-1 MEAIGQKAVLSSTDE
+1 MMEAIGQKAVLSSTDE

-73 QNQANPEFVEDIF
+73 QNQANPESVEDIF

-120 PFPQELIGILDPR
+120 PFPQELIGVLDPR

-161 DLENQESLLQTVFH
+161 DLENPESLLQTVFH

-197 NKNLLVQS
+197 NKNLPVQS

-275 TVFHQGLQGNEKD
+275 AVFHQELQGNEKD
-288 ATKPVAE
+288 ATKQVAE

-300 MPAEIPPAAEKISPE
+300 LPAEIPPAAERISPE
-315 QSLQAE
+315 QNLQAE

-328 AEIPPTAEKI
+328 AEILPAAEKI
-338 SPEQSLQVLANIKT
+338 SPEQ
-352 EKSLQV
+352 SLQV

-364 EKSLLAADNFKEAE
+364 EKSILAAGNFKEAE

-474 KLKAV
+474 KLKA
-479 ESLKVVDNIKT
+479 
-490 SETLQTK
+490 
-497 TAEVLEGGVKSKMT
+497 
-511 AGLQMTDVENLSDS
+511 
-525 AEKVSLLPTE
+525 
-535 KLKAAESLKV
+535 AESLKV
-545 ADSIKTSETLSNE
+545 ADSIKTSETLPNEKLKATESLKVADSIKTSETLPNEKLKATESLKVADSIKTSDTLSNE

-650 KETQLSSNVK
+650 KDTHLSSNVK
-660 SPVDSVSAPG
+660 SPVDSVPAPG

-770 RFLDQEFSYKDLALN
+770 KFLDQEFSYQDLALN

>member
-16 VIISD
+16 IISD

-32 ERMFDVTLDEILAEH
+32 ERMFDVTLDEILSEH
-47 PLDESLL
+47 PL

-120 PFPQELIGILDPR
+120 PFPQELIEVLDPR

-161 DLENQESLLQTVFH
+161 DLENPESLLQTVFH

-180 EEGAEFSEDD
+180 EEGTEFSEDD

-197 NKNLLVQS
+197 NRNLPVQS
-205 KEDTEYSVLQKILH
+205 EEDTEYSVLQKILH
-219 QVKLPEEGTEFSED
+219 QVKPPEEGAEFLED

-275 TVFHQGLQGNEKD
+275 TVFHQGLQGNGKD

-315 QSLQAE
+315 QSLQ
-321 NLVKIMP
+321 
-328 AEIPPTAEKI
+328 
-338 SPEQSLQVLANIKT
+338 
-352 EKSLQV
+352 V

-364 EKSLLAADNFKEAE
+364 EKILLAADNFKEAE

-402 SAEKVPILTTEKL
+402 SAEKVSI
-415 KAVESLKVVDNIKT
+415 
-429 SETLQTKTAEVLEVG
+429 
-444 VKSKMTAGLQMTDVE
+444 
-459 NLSDS
+459 
-464 AEKVSLLPTE
+464 
-474 KLKAV
+474 
-479 ESLKVVDNIKT
+479 
-490 SETLQTK
+490 
-497 TAEVLEGGVKSKMT
+497 
-511 AGLQMTDVENLSDS
+511 
-525 AEKVSLLPTE
+525 LPTE

-545 ADSIKTSETLSNE
+545 A
-558 KLKATES
+558 
-565 LKVVDSIK
+565 DSIK

-696 RSAELPFNMEQVVSR
+696 RSADLPFNMEQVVSR

-770 RFLDQEFSYKDLALN
+770 KFLDQEFSYKDLALN
-785 VDINERDSKYG
+785 VDMNERDSKYG

>member
-106 ETHTARLKVLNKSE
+106 ETHTARSKVLNKSE
-120 PFPQELIGILDPR
+120 PFTQELIEVLDPR

-161 DLENQESLLQTVFH
+161 DLENPESLLQTVFH

-197 NKNLLVQS
+197 NRNLPVQS
-205 KEDTEYSVLQKILH
+205 EEDTEYSVLQKILH
-219 QVKLPEEGTEFSED
+219 QVKPPEEGAEFSED

-328 AEIPPTAEKI
+328 AEIPPAAEKI
-338 SPEQSLQVLANIKT
+338 SPEQRKPASCRNTTGCRKT
-352 EKSLQV
+352 EK
-358 VANTKT
+358 
-364 EKSLLAADNFKEAE
+364 KSLLAADNFKEAE

-402 SAEKVPILTTEKL
+402 SAEKVSI
-415 KAVESLKVVDNIKT
+415 
-429 SETLQTKTAEVLEVG
+429 
-444 VKSKMTAGLQMTDVE
+444 
-459 NLSDS
+459 
-464 AEKVSLLPTE
+464 LPTE

-545 ADSIKTSETLSNE
+545 ADSIKTSETL
-558 KLKATES
+558 
-565 LKVVDSIK
+565 
-573 TSETLQSKTA
+573 QSKTA
-583 EVFEGG
+583 EVLEGG

-603 LKVTEEFEGG
+603 FKVTEEFEGG

-686 EVANPSNGNL
+686 EVANSPNGNL
-696 RSAELPFNMEQVVSR
+696 RSADLPFNMEQVVSR

-755 LAKQIVESG
+755 LAKQIVETG

>member
-106 ETHTARLKVLNKSE
+106 ETYTARSKVLNKSE
-120 PFPQELIGILDPR
+120 PFTQELIEVLDPR

-161 DLENQESLLQTVFH
+161 DLENPESLLQTVFH

-180 EEGAEFSEDD
+180 EEGAEFSEND

-197 NKNLLVQS
+197 NRNLPVQS
-205 KEDTEYSVLQKILH
+205 EEDTEYSVLQKILH
-219 QVKLPEEGTEFSED
+219 QVKPPEEGAEFSED

-256 QGPEPVQENLEGLL
+256 QGPEPVQQNLEGLL

-315 QSLQAE
+315 QSLQ
-321 NLVKIMP
+321 
-328 AEIPPTAEKI
+328 
-338 SPEQSLQVLANIKT
+338 
-352 EKSLQV
+352 V

-402 SAEKVPILTTEKL
+402 SAEKVSI
-415 KAVESLKVVDNIKT
+415 
-429 SETLQTKTAEVLEVG
+429 
-444 VKSKMTAGLQMTDVE
+444 
-459 NLSDS
+459 
-464 AEKVSLLPTE
+464 LPTE

-545 ADSIKTSETLSNE
+545 ADSIKTSETL
-558 KLKATES
+558 
-565 LKVVDSIK
+565 
-573 TSETLQSKTA
+573 QSKTA
-583 EVFEGG
+583 EVLEGG

-603 LKVTEEFEGG
+603 FKVTEEFEGG

-686 EVANPSNGNL
+686 EVANSPNENL
-696 RSAELPFNMEQVVSR
+696 RSVDLPFNMEQVVSR

-770 RFLDQEFSYKDLALN
+770 KFLDQEFSYKDLALN

>member
-120 PFPQELIGILDPR
+120 PFPQELIEVLDPR

-161 DLENQESLLQTVFH
+161 DLENPESLLQTVFH

-197 NKNLLVQS
+197 NRNLPVQS
-205 KEDTEYSVLQKILH
+205 EEDTEYSVLQKILH
-219 QVKLPEEGTEFSED
+219 QVKPPEEGAEFSED

-241 NTGQQIPIKENNSVV
+241 NTGQQIPIKGNNSVV
-256 QGPEPVQENLEGLL
+256 QVTEPVQENLEGLL

-315 QSLQAE
+315 QSLQ
-321 NLVKIMP
+321 
-328 AEIPPTAEKI
+328 
-338 SPEQSLQVLANIKT
+338 
-352 EKSLQV
+352 V

-402 SAEKVPILTTEKL
+402 SAEKV
-415 KAVESLKVVDNIKT
+415 
-429 SETLQTKTAEVLEVG
+429 
-444 VKSKMTAGLQMTDVE
+444 
-459 NLSDS
+459 
-464 AEKVSLLPTE
+464 SLLPT
-474 KLKAV
+474 
-479 ESLKVVDNIKT
+479 
-490 SETLQTK
+490 
-497 TAEVLEGGVKSKMT
+497 
-511 AGLQMTDVENLSDS
+511 
-525 AEKVSLLPTE
+525 
-535 KLKAAESLKV
+535 
-545 ADSIKTSETLSNE
+545 E

-565 LKVVDSIK
+565 LKVADSIK

-603 LKVTEEFEGG
+603 FKVTEEFEGG

-650 KETQLSSNVK
+650 KDTQLSSNVK

-696 RSAELPFNMEQVVSR
+696 RSADLPFNMEQVVSR

-770 RFLDQEFSYKDLALN
+770 KFLDQEFSYKDLALN

>member
-1 MEAIGQKAVLSSTDE
+1 MMEAIGQKAVLSSTDE

-32 ERMFDVTLDEILAEH
+32 ERMFDVTLDEVLAEH

-106 ETHTARLKVLNKSE
+106 ETHTARSKVLNKSE
-120 PFPQELIGILDPR
+120 PFTQELIEVLDPR

-161 DLENQESLLQTVFH
+161 DLENPESLLQTVFH

-180 EEGAEFSEDD
+180 EEGAEFSEND

-197 NKNLLVQS
+197 NRNLPVQS
-205 KEDTEYSVLQKILH
+205 EEDTEYSVLQKILH
-219 QVKLPEEGTEFSED
+219 QVKTPEEGAEFSED

-256 QGPEPVQENLEGLL
+256 QGPEPVQENLEGLLQVVQGPEPVQENLEGFLQVVQGPEQPVQENLEGLL

-321 NLVKIMP
+321 NLVKIIP
-328 AEIPPTAEKI
+328 AEIPPAAEKI
-338 SPEQSLQVLANIKT
+338 SPEQ
-352 EKSLQV
+352 SLQV

-378 EFEGGVKSKTTAGLQ
+378 EFEGGVKSKTT
-393 MTDVENLSD
+393 V
-402 SAEKVPILTTEKL
+402 
-415 KAVESLKVVDNIKT
+415 
-429 SETLQTKTAEVLEVG
+429 
-444 VKSKMTAGLQMTDVE
+444 GLQMTDVE

-464 AEKVSLLPTE
+464 AEKVSILPTE
-474 KLKAV
+474 KLKAT

-497 TAEVLEGGVKSKMT
+497 TAEVLEGGVK
-511 AGLQMTDVENLSDS
+511 
-525 AEKVSLLPTE
+525 
-535 KLKAAESLKV
+535 
-545 ADSIKTSETLSNE
+545 
-558 KLKATES
+558 
-565 LKVVDSIK
+565 
-573 TSETLQSKTA
+573 
-583 EVFEGG
+583 
-589 VKEKTTAGLQTAEK
+589 EKTTAGLQTAEK
-603 LKVTEEFEGG
+603 FKVTEEFEGG

-686 EVANPSNGNL
+686 EVANSPNENL
-696 RSAELPFNMEQVVSR
+696 RSVDLPFNMDQVVSR

-770 RFLDQEFSYKDLALN
+770 KFLDQEFSYKDLALN

-803 FDEEMFSPERGNKEE
+803 FDEEMFSPERGNKED

>member
-106 ETHTARLKVLNKSE
+106 ETHTARSKVLNKSE
-120 PFPQELIGILDPR
+120 PFPQELIEVLDPR

-161 DLENQESLLQTVFH
+161 DLENPESLLQTVFH

-197 NKNLLVQS
+197 NRNLPVQS
-205 KEDTEYSVLQKILH
+205 EEDTEYSVLQKIFH
-219 QVKLPEEGTEFSED
+219 QVKPPEEGAEFLED

-256 QGPEPVQENLEGLL
+256 QGPEPVQQNLEGLL

-275 TVFHQGLQGNEKD
+275 TVFHQGLQGNGKD

-315 QSLQAE
+315 Q
-321 NLVKIMP
+321 
-328 AEIPPTAEKI
+328 
-338 SPEQSLQVLANIKT
+338 
-352 EKSLQV
+352 SLQV

-402 SAEKVPILTTEKL
+402 SAEKVSIL
-415 KAVESLKVVDNIKT
+415 
-429 SETLQTKTAEVLEVG
+429 
-444 VKSKMTAGLQMTDVE
+444 
-459 NLSDS
+459 
-464 AEKVSLLPTE
+464 P
-474 KLKAV
+474 
-479 ESLKVVDNIKT
+479 
-490 SETLQTK
+490 
-497 TAEVLEGGVKSKMT
+497 
-511 AGLQMTDVENLSDS
+511 
-525 AEKVSLLPTE
+525 PE

-545 ADSIKTSETLSNE
+545 ADSIKTSETLQ
-558 KLKATES
+558 T
-565 LKVVDSIK
+565 
-573 TSETLQSKTA
+573 KTA
-583 EVFEGG
+583 EV
-589 VKEKTTAGLQTAEK
+589 L
-603 LKVTEEFEGG
+603 EGG

-686 EVANPSNGNL
+686 AVSNSPNGNL
-696 RSAELPFNMEQVVSR
+696 RSADLPFNMEQVVSR

-770 RFLDQEFSYKDLALN
+770 KFLDQEFSYKDLALN

-818 ISALEETPI
+818 LSALEETPI

>member
-1 MEAIGQKAVLSSTDE
+1 MMEAIGQKAVLSSTDE

-21 ELGVDSGEMGE
+21 ELGVNSGEMGE

-59 EDSLTASLASSILT
+59 ENSLTASLASSILT
-73 QNQANPEFVEDIF
+73 QNKANPEFVEDIY
-86 GTAELSTIPAE
+86 GTAELSTIP
-97 VLDDNLWTE
+97 TE
-106 ETHTARLKVLNKSE
+106 ETHTIRSKVLNKSE
-120 PFPQELIGILDPR
+120 PFPQELIEVLDPR
-133 VVSDENTFQN
+133 VVSDENTFHN

-161 DLENQESLLQTVFH
+161 DLENPESLLQTVFH
-175 QAKPP
+175 HAKPP
-180 EEGAEFSEDD
+180 EEGAEFLEND

-197 NKNLLVQS
+197 NINLPVQS
-205 KEDTEYSVLQKILH
+205 EEDPEYTVLQKILH
-219 QVKLPEEGTEFSED
+219 QVKPPEEGAEYSED

-241 NTGQQIPIKENNSVV
+241 NTRQQIPIKENNSVV
-256 QGPEPVQENLEGLL
+256 LGPEPIKENLEGLL

-288 ATKPVAE
+288 STKPVAE
-295 NLVKI
+295 KLVKI
-300 MPAEIPPAAEKISPE
+300 MPVEIASAEEKIS
-315 QSLQAE
+315 L
-321 NLVKIMP
+321 
-328 AEIPPTAEKI
+328 
-338 SPEQSLQVLANIKT
+338 
-352 EKSLQV
+352 EKSPQV
-358 VANTKT
+358 VAN
-364 EKSLLAADNFKEAE
+364 NFKEVE
-378 EFEGGVKSKTTAGLQ
+378 EFEDGVKSKTTAGLQ
-393 MTDVENLSD
+393 MTDVDNL
-402 SAEKVPILTTEKL
+402 
-415 KAVESLKVVDNIKT
+415 N
-429 SETLQTKTAEVLEVG
+429 
-444 VKSKMTAGLQMTDVE
+444 
-459 NLSDS
+459 N
-464 AEKVSLLPTE
+464 
-474 KLKAV
+474 
-479 ESLKVVDNIKT
+479 
-490 SETLQTK
+490 
-497 TAEVLEGGVKSKMT
+497 
-511 AGLQMTDVENLSDS
+511 S

-545 ADSIKTSETLSNE
+545 VDNIKTSETLQSKTAELLEGGVKAIKTAGLQMTDVDNLSDSTEKVSLLPTE
-558 KLKATES
+558 KLKAAES

-583 EVFEGG
+583 DSLKVVDSIKTSETLQSKTAELLEGG
-589 VKEKTTAGLQTAEK
+589 VKEKTTAGLQNAEK
-603 LKVTEEFEGG
+603 FKVTEEFESG
-613 VKEKATAGLQMNSA
+613 VKEKTTAAGLQMNSA

-641 LNQFRSLTS
+641 LNQFRSLNS
-650 KETQLSSNVK
+650 KDTQFTSNVK
-660 SPVDSVSAPG
+660 SPVDSISAPG

-686 EVANPSNGNL
+686 EVANPPNSNL
-696 RSAELPFNMEQVVSR
+696 RSADLPFNMEQVVSR

-770 RFLDQEFSYKDLALN
+770 KFLDQEFSYQDLALN

-796 GDRKYAE
+796 GNRKDAE

-818 ISALEETPI
+818 LSALEETPI